1 MHIHATVYQ
10 CTLNVLVP
18 FIQWST
24 RWLCWHCFLSVH
36 FFSHPTLSLSHREE
50 ACAVEAWYMPECL
63 YWHWENDD
71 QNVFM
76 GWYSM
81 VYYLSNTVCVFYF
94 PRSWWGWL
102 AGVFIKSLNLCDVD
116 MKFQSRWL
124 FFFFFSSSFLFVVGL
139 YISPDLYSVV
149 FTVTATCGAPSFLLG
164 HNQPRGMLLENTWVE
179 MQSTTFSLFFVLF
192 FVLTQLIVVKVQSS
206 TKGLTEHFNP
216 GQCWSHGGGVTC

>member
-124 FFFFFSSSFLFVVGL
+124 FFFFFFF
-139 YISPDLYSVV
+139 
-149 FTVTATCGAPSFLLG
+149 F
-164 HNQPRGMLLENTWVE
+164 
-179 MQSTTFSLFFVLF
+179 FSLC
-192 FVLTQLIVVKVQSS
+192 
-206 TKGLTEHFNP
+206 
-216 GQCWSHGGGVTC
+216 CWSVHFPWPVFGCFHCYCYMWRSKLSLGTQPA